1 MKTLNNF
8 KYMTIKYVDDSEMK
22 EILKDKELV
31 LNLKSGLKDVKNKN
45 YKIII

>member
-8 KYMTIKYVDDSEMK
+8 KYMTIKYVDDSEIK

-31 LNLKSGLKDVKNKN
+31 RKLKSGIEDVKNKN
-45 YKIII
+45 YKTII